1 MTHFSLQRESDWTY
15 WMMDSEKRSAG
26 RRMERAV
33 DESSGQSDPLQ
44 SSASPGSGFLES
56 DPKWGSVSMNHLK
69 NQYRA

>member
-1 MTHFSLQRESDWTY
+1 
-15 WMMDSEKRSAG
+15 
-26 RRMERAV
+26 MERAV
-33 DESSGQSDPLQ
+33 DESFGQSDPLQ